1 LREADLY
8 PIVKSYLERQGYLV
22 KAEVGYCDA
31 VAVRGKEPP
40 VAIELKLR
48 FSLDLVYQGIAR
60 QRAFN
65 SVYVVAP
72 IKPAA
77 ANNKNRRNILNLCSR
92 LGLGLLAVDPS
103 SGAVKA
109 LVDSSDPGSY
119 KPRRRNAEAAKLLAE
134 FERRVGDPNIGG
146 TSGAKRV
153 TAYRQDALRLARA
166 IASGPNSLGDIRDKT
181 GINRAGTILRANHY
195 GWFERV
201 DRGIYRLTQIGV
213 NSLSEAE
220 VAGILKDL

>member
-1 LREADLY
+1 M
-8 PIVKSYLERQGYLV
+8 
-22 KAEVGYCDA
+22 C
-31 VAVRGKEPP
+31 
-40 VAIELKLR
+40 
-48 FSLDLVYQGIAR
+48 
-60 QRAFN
+60 
-65 SVYVVAP
+65 
-72 IKPAA
+72 
-77 ANNKNRRNILNLCSR
+77 
-92 LGLGLLAVDPS
+92 
-103 SGAVKA
+103 
-109 LVDSSDPGSY
+109 SSDL
-119 KPRRRNAEAAKLLAE
+119 RRNAEAAKLLAE

-201 DRGIYRLTQIGV
+201 DRGIYRLSQIGV

-220 VAGILKDL
+220 AAGILKDL